1 MGGRDR
7 EKMQSLQGTKSEQ
20 INKYSNTALSV
31 KFVTKIEIFPRKTV
45 LFLKFSLKMNRPVKR
60 SRKDGNSKL
69 E

>member
-45 LFLKFSLKMNRPVKR
+45 LFLKFSKK
-60 SRKDGNSKL
+60 
-69 E
+69 